1 MQDRNAGAMI
11 RYIYKEWVARF
22 AKEGLYLF
30 T

>member
-11 RYIYKEWVARF
+11 RYIYKWVARF
-22 AKEGLYLF
+22 AKGGIYLF